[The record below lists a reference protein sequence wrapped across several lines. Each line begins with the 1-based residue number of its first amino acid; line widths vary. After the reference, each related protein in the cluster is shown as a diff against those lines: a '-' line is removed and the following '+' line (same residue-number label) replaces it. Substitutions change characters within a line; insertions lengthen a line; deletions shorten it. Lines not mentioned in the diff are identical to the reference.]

1 MLRSAFIVVMARDHN
16 KIVRRTMS
24 EKYWN
29 QAYPSVRRP
38 VMARNVVATSQ
49 PLAAQAGLEMLRKG
63 GNAMDAVLATAIAL
77 TVVEPTSNGIGS
89 DAFALFNQGDQI
101 LGLNASGRSPK
112 AWSLEYFSKYEEMP
126 FRGWDTVTVPGCV
139 SAWVECS
146 KFGNLPFK
154 DLFEPAIHYAEAG
167 FHVSPVTAN
176 AWKMAVDIFHEREDF
191 MSTFSVNGRAPEAG
205 ELFKSPGH
213 ATTLELIADTKG
225 EAFYRGELAKKIV
238 AHAKDQGGLLSLE
251 DLSAHQ
257 IDWVDPISID
267 LDNLDLYEIP
277 PNGQGLAALIALGIC
292 REFKLG
298 DMEPESA
305 DAVHIQLESMKLA
318 FADVHSHVSDP
329 DFLKVPAEHFLERSY
344 LKKRA
349 DEIDMQK
356 AGAPE
361 TGIPLKGG
369 TVYLCSGDA
378 EGMMVSFI
386 QSNYAGFGSGVVVP
400 GTGISLQ
407 NRGANFVLTEGHPN
421 QVAGNK
427 RPFHTIIPG
436 MIYQNGKPKSAFGVM
451 GGHMQAQ
458 GHLQM
463 LLRLHFWGQNPQTA
477 LDAPRWM
484 VGGESSFKPQVN
496 LEEGFAPSVIEELG
510 KRGHKIFVH
519 PVSASF
525 GGGQFVWKMED
536 GYLAASDPRKDG
548 QAVGF

>member
-1 MLRSAFIVVMARDHN
+1 
-16 KIVRRTMS
+16 MS
-24 EKYWN
+24 EKYWS
-29 QAYPSVRRP
+29 QRYPSIRRP

-63 GNAMDAVLATAIAL
+63 GNAMDAVLATAITL

-89 DAFALFNQGDQI
+89 DAFALFNKGDQI

-112 AWSLEYFSKYEEMP
+112 AWNPEYFSKYEEMP

-154 DLFEPAIHYAEAG
+154 DLFEPAIHYAKAG

-176 AWKMAVDIFHEREDF
+176 AWKLAVEIFQDREDF
-191 MSTFSVNGRAPEAG
+191 MSTFSINGRAPLAG

-213 ATTLELIADTKG
+213 ATSLELIAETKG
-225 EAFYRGELAKKIV
+225 EAFYRGELAEKIV
-238 AHAKDQGGLLSLE
+238 AHAKDQGGLLRLE
-251 DLSAHQ
+251 DLSEHQ
-257 IDWVDPISID
+257 ANLVDPISID
-267 LDNLDLYEIP
+267 IDNLDLYEIP

-298 DMEPESA
+298 DMDPEST
-305 DAVHIQLESMKLA
+305 DAVHIQLEAMKLA

-329 DFLKVPAEHFLERSY
+329 KFLEIPPEQFLDRAY
-344 LKKRA
+344 LKRRA
-349 DEIDMQK
+349 GEIDMKK

-436 MIYQNGKPKSAFGVM
+436 MICQNGKPKSAFGVM

-484 VGGESSFKPQVN
+484 VGGESNLKPQVN
-496 LEEGFAPSVIEELG
+496 LEEGFAASVIEELSN
-510 KRGHKIFVH
+510 RGHQILVH

-548 QAVGF
+548 QAVGL